1 MSANSSNSEGMGR
14 HELTAPDP
22 SRVLFAGDPH
32 GRFDP
37 IRTAVEAY
45 RPEAVILL
53 GDYELEAPLD
63 ETLGP
68 VAEKT
73 QVWWI
78 AGNHDYVQTHYYDHL
93 FGSRLAERNLHGRV
107 VEIAGLRVAGL
118 GGHFQGKI
126 WYPRQGQAEPN
137 FTSRDAFLAQLGKGN
152 RWRGGLPR
160 KRRGAIWYED
170 VSALGEE
177 QADVLVSHEAPACH
191 HLGFQAIDELAK
203 ALGARLIVHGHLHE
217 HYSVPSRAGAPCVF
231 GVGEA
236 EVVDLKG
243 NRLSAE

>member
-1 MSANSSNSEGMGR
+1 M
-14 HELTAPDP
+14 
-22 SRVLFAGDPH
+22 LFAGDPH

-37 IRTAVEAY
+37 IRAAVATY

-68 VAEKT
+68 VTEQT

-78 AGNHDYVQTHYYDHL
+78 AGNHDYVQTRYYDHL
-93 FGSRLAERNLHGRV
+93 FGSRLAGRNLHGRV

-118 GGHFQGKI
+118 GGHFQGKV
-126 WYPRQGQAEPN
+126 WYPREGKGAPN
-137 FTSRDAFLAQLGKGN
+137 FTTRGSFLAQLGKGN

-170 VSALGEE
+170 VSALAEE
-177 QADVLVSHEAPACH
+177 QADVLVTHEAPSAH
-191 HLGFQAIDELAK
+191 RHGFQLIDALAK

-217 HYSVPSRAGAPCVF
+217 HYGVPPREGAPWVY

-236 EVVDLKG
+236 EVVDLNG
-243 NRLSAE
+243 TRVTAG